1 MPRRPKQDLA
11 QVEDLTPPDEP
22 AIALDEAG
30 PELSDHIGRSFGRPI
45 GRRLGVSVP
54 GAIGGALLVC
64 TLAFGASLGA
74 TGRFDGRDASAAGAG
89 GCVGA
94 DCDTGFRIDG
104 NDDETPSPTA
114 DGGEGQGP
122 DGQGA
127 DAAGPDGQGA
137 DGQGADAAGPDGTE
151 APAADETT
159 APEPDKT
166 EKPEQAPT
174 ERSEPKP
181 TPKAEPTPAERPELG
196 LTLSIKEG
204 AVLVDWTACEVDGA
218 QAYKVVRSSDATVRW
233 PAGDNDALVAVVEVG
248 NATKAWDEH
257 APAGKKIWYRVF
269 CVRHTDDGTKVLS
282 ASEAKSIRTPE
293 KPEPTPTPTPEPEH
307 LSIDAGVEGGHIVI
321 HWEAC
326 GGESFSH
333 YRVLR
338 KTSGDATLLTEIENA
353 GTTTYVDAS
362 VEPGV
367 EYHYLVQCKG
377 HSGDGYILLGATD
390 WVAATVE

>member
-1 MPRRPKQDLA
+1 MSTHRQARR
-11 QVEDLTPPDEP
+11 
-22 AIALDEAG
+22 
-30 PELSDHIGRSFGRPI
+30 S
-45 GRRLGVSVP
+45 
-54 GAIGGALLVC
+54 
-64 TLAFGASLGA
+64 
-74 TGRFDGRDASAAGAG
+74 
-89 GCVGA
+89 
-94 DCDTGFRIDG
+94 
-104 NDDETPSPTA
+104 
-114 DGGEGQGP
+114 
-122 DGQGA
+122 
-127 DAAGPDGQGA
+127 
-137 DGQGADAAGPDGTE
+137 GT
-151 APAADETT
+151 
-159 APEPDKT
+159 
-166 EKPEQAPT
+166 
-174 ERSEPKP
+174 
-181 TPKAEPTPAERPELG
+181 
-196 LTLSIKEG
+196 
-204 AVLVDWTACEVDGA
+204 
-218 QAYKVVRSSDATVRW
+218 
-233 PAGDNDALVAVVEVG
+233 
-248 NATKAWDEH
+248 
-257 APAGKKIWYRVF
+257 RVF

-390 WVAATVE
+390 WVAATVEEPRVSTSSSAMDGSAPWSRRGRYCWSVAPRPVHRDDRRPDGT